1 MEQVSEGV
9 KLKVNVV
16 PNARSNSIE
25 NWPHNV
31 NVVSE
36 LKIRVTAAPEKGKA
50 NKAVIDILS
59 TILNIGKSNVI
70 LLNGDTSRNKTFLLK
85 GITIKDIQDVEQLI

>member
-1 MEQVSEGV
+1 MEQVPEGV
-9 KLKVNVV
+9 NLKVKVV
-16 PNARSNSIE
+16 PKARSNSIE

-31 NVVSE
+31 NVSE
-36 LKIRVTAAPEKGKA
+36 LKIRVTAAPEKGQA

-59 TILNIGKSNVI
+59 KTLNIGKSNVI
-70 LLNGDTSRNKTFLLK
+70 LLNGGTSRNKTFLLK